1 MRSTASVWNSPKGIF
16 LLKIHL
22 IKFEQ
27 KQVRSEC
34 SEELNFS
41 SEELNSLPTRHA
53 VPLLLVLLSHL
64 RLCCI
69 WYLPLER
76 WWMFLLLLASVR
88 TEFFRPQNYRKNFPS
103 VLWLYNRRIFQSG
116 IPSMSVSPTTSNRF
130 TISYAGAS
138 TGTTHLSLWH
148 APFS

>member
-1 MRSTASVWNSPKGIF
+1 MRSTALVWNSPKGIF
-16 LLKIHL
+16 LLNIHL

-88 TEFFRPQNYRKNFPS
+88 TEFFRPQNYRKKFPN

>member
-1 MRSTASVWNSPKGIF
+1 MRSTALVWNSPKGIF
-16 LLKIHL
+16 LLKIHP

-27 KQVRSEC
+27 KQTFRT
-34 SEELNFS
+34 FS

-69 WYLPLER
+69 WYLPLET

-88 TEFFRPQNYRKNFPS
+88 TEFFRPQNYRKNFPN

-148 APFS
+148 TPFS